1 MGYNEPT
8 SFAYWSEGLHPLFAK
23 TALGH
28 LPHQVRQA
36 SHLRK
41 LSHCF
46 YATQLH
52 LPCMHALLTG
62 NCGYVCAG

>member
-46 YATQLH
+46 MPRSFISHACTLDWK
-52 LPCMHALLTG
+52 LWICMCRLT
-62 NCGYVCAG
+62 